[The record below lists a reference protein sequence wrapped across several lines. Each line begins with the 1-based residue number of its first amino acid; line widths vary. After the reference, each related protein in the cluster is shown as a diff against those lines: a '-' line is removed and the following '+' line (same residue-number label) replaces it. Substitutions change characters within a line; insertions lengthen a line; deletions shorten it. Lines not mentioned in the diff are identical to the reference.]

1 MPNSLARSLRF
12 LQTAFLTTNSLVILT
27 GVFAVHCAALQ
38 TSALTYNHLEFR
50 QPPTA
55 GQEQET
61 NQETDP
67 AIAALISQLG
77 DADYSTRTQ
86 AEAKLLSLGGKAIEP
101 LRLAIT
107 HRETD
112 APDSEIRLRCTRLL
126 ILIERKEAE
135 RKIQSFLAGSSDSD
149 SMPGWTKFSAIS
161 GDDKNSRKLFANIH
175 QAHPELFDAIAKGKT
190 ETENVIQGIAKS
202 GLLYRSSANEML
214 ATAVAI
220 MFASTLEFDSETK
233 NQPEKIQI
241 GITDHQRLQSVIT
254 RQQMLGYLKSS
265 GNKTQFDRLISK
277 WIDTIP
283 DDQTAHAN
291 LKLVVIAAY
300 GLTEKIDL
308 AMSFATNKKLAVR
321 TRTQAIEVVS
331 EIGKQNQVP
340 MLEKIFDDQTLVG
353 NFILRAKNEDEE
365 PETEQPTPDN
375 LKAQLME
382 VQMRD
387 LALAAAIK
395 LSGKETTT
403 FGFHPTSIEN
413 DKLKHNRAGFYDEKL
428 RLSAFEAWNASKR
441 SK

>member
-1 MPNSLARSLRF
+1 MPNSLARSLHF

-27 GVFAVHCAALQ
+27 GIFAVHCAALQ
-38 TSALTYNHLEFR
+38 TSALTYSHLEFR
-50 QPPTA
+50 QSPVTV
-55 GQEQET
+55 QEQET
-61 NQETDP
+61 NKETDP
-67 AIAALISQLG
+67 LIAALISQLG

-86 AEAKLLSLGGKAIEP
+86 AETKLLSMGGKAIEP

-135 RKIQSFLAGSSDSD
+135 RKIQSFLAGSSNSD
-149 SMPGWTKFSAIS
+149 SMPGWSKFSSIS
-161 GDDKNSRKLFANIH
+161 GDDKNSRKLFASIH
-175 QAHPELFDAIAKGKT
+175 QAHPELFDAIAKSKT

-202 GLLYRSSANEML
+202 GLYRSSANETL

-220 MFASTLEFDSETK
+220 MFASTLEFDSQTK
-233 NQPEKIQI
+233 NQPEKVQI
-241 GITDHQRLQSVIT
+241 GITDHQRLQAVIT

-283 DDQTAHAN
+283 DTQTTHAN

-308 AMSFATNKKLAVR
+308 AMSFATNKELAVR

-353 NFILRAKNEDEE
+353 NFILRAENEDEE
-365 PETEQPTPDN
+365 PETEQPNTGN